1 MKLIE
6 QDDKLTIEDPSN
18 IEPEKQ
24 VIVNIEK
31 SDGKI
36 LAIATNHSLSDE
48 QITWFKA
55 GSALNYIKSS

>member
-1 MKLIE
+1 LIE
-6 QDDKLTIEDPSN
+6 QDDKLTIQDPSN
-18 IEPEKQ
+18 IEPNKQ

-36 LAIATNHSLSDE
+36 LSIITNHSLSDE
-48 QITWFKA
+48 QIIWFRA